1 MKTTAIAILL
11 GVVIPAAVFADNAG
25 ITAVEANVTEDAAT
39 ILPADSIVADN
50 GRELMELTEKLAALQ
65 DAFDAAFPYA
75 EFCIMTSDLPTGDGG
90 FETVDIAE
98 LEKSTDL
105 LEKLSPYSEAIKS
118 RHDTLVNAAAIVKR
132 YNELT
137 GFDNKPYSEQ
147 LVNDTANGLLELYD
161 NGKNIINEAKGTQID
176 SLYIK
181 ADTYRSAVE
190 SFAALIVEIDNQTGQ
205 FRDNEA
211 ADNLC
216 REEIGNVKANSAN
229 AIAKINSYRYLSEL
243 YKRYITELDKSPR
256 STTEDIRRE
265 IDSMLAPDNNTGNTD
280 NQ

>member
-1 MKTTAIAILL
+1 METTAIAILL
-11 GVVIPAAVFADNAG
+11 GAVIPATVFADDAE

-75 EFCIMTSDLPTGDGG
+75 EFCIMTSDLPIGDGG

-105 LEKLSPYSEAIKS
+105 LEKLSPYSEAIES

-190 SFAALIVEIDNQTGQ
+190 SFAALIGEIDNQTGQ

-243 YKRYITELDKSPR
+243 YRIYITELDKSPR

-265 IDSMLAPDNNTGNTD
+265 IGSMLAPDNNTGSTD

>member
-11 GVVIPAAVFADNAG
+11 GAVIPATVFADNTE
-25 ITAVEANVTEDAAT
+25 ITAVEANVTEDSAT

-75 EFCIMTSDLPTGDGG
+75 EFCIMTSDLPIGDGG

-161 NGKNIINEAKGTQID
+161 NGKNIINEAKGAQID

-216 REEIGNVKANSAN
+216 REEIGNVKANSAD
-229 AIAKINSYRYLSEL
+229 AIAKINSYRYLSEI
-243 YKRYITELDKSPR
+243 YRIYITELDKSPR

-265 IDSMLAPDNNTGNTD
+265 IDSMLAPDNNTGSTD

>member
-11 GVVIPAAVFADNAG
+11 GAVIPATVFADDAG
-25 ITAVEANVTEDAAT
+25 ITAVEANVTDEAAT

-75 EFCIMTSDLPTGDGG
+75 EFCIMTSDLPIGDGG

-161 NGKNIINEAKGTQID
+161 NGKNIINEAKGAQID
-176 SLYIK
+176 SLYVK
-181 ADTYRSAVE
+181 ADTYRTAVE

-216 REEIGNVKANSAN
+216 REEIGNVKANSAD
-229 AIAKINSYRYLSEL
+229 AIAKINSYRHLSEL

-265 IDSMLAPDNNTGNTD
+265 IDSMLAPDNNTGSAD

>member
-11 GVVIPAAVFADNAG
+11 GAVIPATVFADNTE
-25 ITAVEANVTEDAAT
+25 ITAVEANVTDEAAT

-132 YNELT
+132 YNKLT

-161 NGKNIINEAKGTQID
+161 NGKNIINETKGAQID
-176 SLYIK
+176 SLYVK
-181 ADTYRSAVE
+181 ADTYRTAVE
-190 SFAALIVEIDNQTGQ
+190 SFAALIGEIDNQTGQ

-216 REEIGNVKANSAN
+216 REEIGNVKANSAD

-243 YKRYITELDKSPR
+243 YRIYITELDKSPR
-256 STTEDIRRE
+256 SNTEDIRRE
-265 IDSMLAPDNNTGNTD
+265 IDSMLAPDNNTGSTD

>member
-11 GVVIPAAVFADNAG
+11 GAVIPATVFADDAG
-25 ITAVEANVTEDAAT
+25 ITAVEANVTEDATT

-190 SFAALIVEIDNQTGQ
+190 SFAALIREIDNQTGQ

>member
-1 MKTTAIAILL
+1 MRTTAIAILL
-11 GVVIPAAVFADNAG
+11 GVVIPATVFADDAE
-25 ITAVEANVTEDAAT
+25 ITAVEANVTEDAAA
-39 ILPADSIVADN
+39 ILPTDSIVADN

-98 LEKSTDL
+98 LEKSTAL

-118 RHDTLVNAAAIVKR
+118 RRDTLVNAAAIVKR

-161 NGKNIINEAKGTQID
+161 NGKGIINEAKGRQID

-190 SFAALIVEIDNQTGQ
+190 SFETLIGEIDNQTGQ

-216 REEIGNVKANSAN
+216 REEIGNVKANSAD

-243 YKRYITELDKSPR
+243 YSRYITELDKSPR

-265 IDSMLAPDNNTGNTD
+265 IAAMLAPDNDSGND